1 MSKYRIILEGK
12 TYEMEVEL
20 IEDEAAPQ
28 PAGKRAYKEYKSAAK
43 DPTVRLIDPSAQKVT
58 TSHPGTVT
66 SPMPGT
72 VLRLNKAAG
81 DEVKAGDVVLIL
93 EAMKMENEI
102 TAPISGR
109 ILKMNAAAG
118 ATVAGGEVLFE
129 IQ

>member
-20 IEDEAAPQ
+20 IEDAAAPQ
-28 PAGKRAYKEYKSAAK
+28 PAGKRVYKEYKSAAK

-72 VLRLNKAAG
+72 VLRLNKTAG

-102 TAPISGR
+102 TAPIAGR